1 LEVWLAADFGLQ
13 LPHLVEMLG
22 VLSMGNSFIAEWSKF
37 FKEEVGSLV
46 QQSGLFPVKIDIPLS
61 FSLFFNI
68 EFKTY
73 TPLPPQQPQLLLPPT
88 VTRVSRKEFQGTLL
102 SKEKRS
108 LFIQAYT

>member
-1 LEVWLAADFGLQ
+1 MAGGFGLQ

-37 FKEEVGSLV
+37 FKQEVGSLL

-68 EFKTY
+68 EFKAY
-73 TPLPPQQPQLLLPPT
+73 TPLPQAPEILLPPNIIK
-88 VTRVSRKEFQGTLL
+88 VSRKEFQGTLL